1 MKALI
6 LTAALL
12 GLAVCVLAQ
21 QSKPAQA
28 NQVHAVHAS
37 GCVQQGVE
45 AGCLL
50 MKDTQSGKLYQLL
63 IRGARP
69 EAGMAI
75 EMTGSSFRGVTSCMQ
90 GQPVSVAKWSRSAA
104 QQCSAGEA
112 TQRRSAHP

>member
-6 LTAALL
+6 LTAVLL

-21 QSKPAQA
+21 QNKPPQA
-28 NQVHAVHAS
+28 NQVHAS

-75 EMTGSSFRGVTSCMQ
+75 EMTGSPFRGITSCMQ

-104 QQCSAGEA
+104 QQCAAAEA